1 MTWGNINKPE
11 NSAITLTTGIL
22 IVVALYAL
30 VFSPLLNHS
39 EQIQDELKAEKELTL
54 YLDQAEQKLSTLSR
68 YQALSKEQAKQQI
81 NAIFQAQGIQL
92 NTLNMKDKSSIVSIN
107 SIAFNQLLN
116 ILQQLKD
123 QYGII
128 VTKADI
134 KRIKTGVVSAQL
146 TFQFP

>member
-11 NSAITLTTGIL
+11 NSAITLTTGLL

-54 YLDQAEQKLSTLSR
+54 YLNQAEQKLSTLSR

-81 NAIFQAQGIQL
+81 YAIFQTQGIQL
-92 NTLNMKDKSSIVSIN
+92 NTLSMKDKSSIVSIN

-123 QYGII
+123 QHGII

>member
-123 QYGII
+123 QHGII

>member
-11 NSAITLTTGIL
+11 NIAITLTTGIL

-81 NAIFQAQGIQL
+81 YAIFQTQGIQL
-92 NTLNMKDKSSIVSIN
+92 NTLSMKDKSSIVSIN

-123 QYGII
+123 QHGII

>member
-92 NTLNMKDKSSIVSIN
+92 NTLSMKDKSSIVSIN

-123 QYGII
+123 QHGII